1 MNAVAPCLISN
12 RVFDIAERDPER
24 ELVFDPLYG
33 RYTYADIAD
42 QVQRLACG
50 LKQLGLGKGDCVIL
64 QLPNWTPFLVF
75 HLAVTAIGGV
85 TINMP
90 MVFREKEVGNV
101 QRISGAK
108 ALVVPSLYQGK
119 RDFVEVASNV
129 SSAAPDLRHVFVVG
143 QGEIGAID
151 ETPQMI
157 DYAAFMAKSWESQ
170 GRLSGIRSTDDHL
183 DDLTMMSFTSGTT
196 GEQKG
201 AMLSSRVLS
210 AWNIGLAERYKLDE
224 GERILACS
232 PFGHAVGLA
241 HALRMTFTLGA
252 SLVLQEKW
260 NPDQAIQ
267 LISQER
273 CTFMAGATPFL
284 MDVVYNPGL
293 ANADMSSMRLFIC
306 GGASIPEKLLMD
318 AQQAL
323 PDTFTTPLWGMT
335 ECGGATTCSFDA
347 PLEKL
352 HTTDGNPCG
361 DMEVKVVDEQGQ
373 EVPPGVE
380 GELMARGSMLALGY
394 YQRPE
399 LTKECFQEDGYFRTG
414 DQARMDADGY
424 IKITGRIKD
433 LIIRG
438 GVNISPVEIES
449 VLFSHPRIANV
460 AVVGMPDSRLGERVC
475 AFIQPNETGD
485 IINMDDLQSW
495 MQQQGVAKPKWPER
509 IEMLEAFP
517 ITQSGK
523 IQKFKLRELI
533 S

>member
-1 MNAVAPCLISN
+1 MTAIAPSLISN

-33 RYTYADIAD
+33 RYTYADIAN

-85 TINMP
+85 TINLP

-108 ALVVPSLYQGK
+108 VLVVPSSYQGK
-119 RDFVEVASNV
+119 PDFVDVARNV
-129 SSAAPDLRHVFVVG
+129 SSTSPDLRHVFVVG
-143 QGEIGAID
+143 EGAEE

-157 DYAAFMAKSWESQ
+157 DFAAFMANSWESQ
-170 GRLSGIRSTDDHL
+170 GRLSDLRMSDDCL

-210 AWNIGLAERYKLDE
+210 AWNAGLADRYNLDE

-273 CTFMAGATPFL
+273 CSFMAGATPFL
-284 MDVVYNPGL
+284 MDVVYNAGL
-293 ANADMSSMRLFIC
+293 ANTDVSSMRLFIC

-323 PDTFTTPLWGMT
+323 PNTFTTPLWGMT

-347 PLEKL
+347 PIEKL

-361 DMEVKVVDEQGQ
+361 DMELKVVDGQGQ
-373 EVPPGVE
+373 EVPRGVE
-380 GELMARGSMLALGY
+380 GELMAKGSMLALGY

-399 LTKECFQEDGYFRTG
+399 LTRECFQEDGYFRTG
-414 DQARMDADGY
+414 DQARMDEDGY

-449 VLFSHPRIANV
+449 VLFSHPRVANV
-460 AVVGMPDSRLGERVC
+460 AVIGMPDSRLGERVC
-475 AFIQPNETGD
+475 AFIQPKESGD
-485 IINMDDLQSW
+485 TIDMGEIQSW

-509 IEMLEAFP
+509 IETLEEFP

-533 S
+533 D